1 MKALS
6 AFIVTGAVLLFLYML
21 VSERVLPGIFRGG
34 DVKGLAALFGVIIA
48 MLGVVK
54 LFLTY
59 IRKS

>member
-21 VSERVLPGIFRGG
+21 VREHVLPGVFRGG
-34 DVKGLAALFGVIIA
+34 DLRELAVLFAVIIA

-59 IRKS
+59 TRKS